1 MIRPDTNEESLMTAE
16 FTIYH
21 NPQCSKSRK
30 TLELLRAAE
39 IEPTIVEYLRS
50 PPDAAE
56 LKDILAKLR
65 ISARELM
72 RQKESEFTDLQ
83 LDDPTLDDEALI
95 AAMVDNPILIE
106 RPIVVTEQRAAI
118 GRPPEAVMELF
129 N

>member
-1 MIRPDTNEESLMTAE
+1 MTAE

-21 NPQCSKSRK
+21 NPKCSKSRK

-50 PPDAAE
+50 PPDVAT
-56 LKDILAKLR
+56 LKDILSKLG

-72 RQKESEFTDLQ
+72 RQKESEFADLQ

-95 AAMVDNPILIE
+95 AVMVDNPILIE
-106 RPIVVTEQRAAI
+106 RPIVVCGNQAVI
-118 GRPPEAVMELF
+118 GRPPENINSLLNV
-129 N
+129 